1 MNLVRE
7 MTFLVVL
14 AAAVGIC
21 VNLFHPRG
29 YELRGRS
36 ASRAAVGIS
45 VEEAVIKHDAG
56 AIFVDARE
64 SSDYEQGRVPGAL
77 SVPLL
82 DASAGKADLSFL
94 DNPREIVIYCDGAG
108 CGASIRLAEIIRK
121 KGYRRTIYVME
132 DGYPG
137 WVSHGG
143 PVERKQ

>member
-1 MNLVRE
+1 MNLARE
-7 MTFLVVL
+7 MFLLVII
-14 AAAVGIC
+14 AAVVGIG

-36 ASRAAVGIS
+36 ASRAAVSIS
-45 VEEAVIKHDAG
+45 VEEAAIKHDAG

-64 SSDYEQGRVPGAL
+64 SSDYEQGRIPGAL

-94 DNPREIVIYCDGAG
+94 DKPREIVLYCDGAG
-108 CGASIRLAEIIRK
+108 CGASIRLAEIIRN

-132 DGYPG
+132 EGYPG
-137 WVSHGG
+137 WISHGG
-143 PVERKQ
+143 PIERKN